1 MTAVNDYGF
10 AAFLSASGNR
20 LVLQNGIWH
29 SLLSVK
35 ELKEL
40 LVIYRTSEL
49 YDFNKRLRAL
59 VKGAS
64 NHNTAV
70 FNFNKTLES

>member
-10 AAFLSASGNR
+10 AAFLSVRGNR

-29 SLLSVK
+29 SLLSVQ
-35 ELKEL
+35 ELKEA
-40 LVIYRTSEL
+40 LVVYRTSEF
-49 YDFNKRLRAL
+49 YDYNQRLRAL

-64 NHNTAV
+64 NRNAAV
-70 FNFNKTLES
+70 FNFNQTLES